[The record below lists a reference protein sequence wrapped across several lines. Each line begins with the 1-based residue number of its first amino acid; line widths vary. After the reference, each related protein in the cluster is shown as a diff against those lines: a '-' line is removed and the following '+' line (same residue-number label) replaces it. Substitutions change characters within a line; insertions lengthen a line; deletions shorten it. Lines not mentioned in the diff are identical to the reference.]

1 MPPRRALSEYSSA
14 DPKTLMKRETKIG
27 LLAIVTLVVIFFGY
41 RFLKGAGVFDSQN
54 TFNVVYRDVAGLGTG
69 DAVTINGYR
78 VGLVTGVVLNP
89 EDVRSL
95 IVSIGV
101 DEDLPIPKNTA
112 ALIQS
117 DGILGGK
124 FISLEFDRACDG
136 ADCAVS
142 GDYLQA
148 TEQTIIEGLLG
159 DPAELAPYFD
169 ALKSNVGPV
178 VDSITSRTDTNGI
191 GRTLR
196 NFERTSANLAALTN
210 KIDRLL
216 ARSDANVNAT
226 LASVAAI
233 TQNLEAN
240 NARIG
245 SILANVD
252 STTQALARTDLQ
264 ATLTGVDAA
273 LVDLRKTLNSSSGA
287 IENLNAVTAKLDRGE
302 GSLGKLLN
310 DDGLYDQLERTA
322 TNTDLLLQDFRLNP
336 KRYVNVSV
344 FGKKQK
350 DYVVPEKDPAE
361 PYTPG
366 EGPTA
371 DKPSDN

>member
-1 MPPRRALSEYSSA
+1 
-14 DPKTLMKRETKIG
+14 MKRETKIG
-27 LLAIVTLVVIFFGY
+27 LLAIVTLVAVFFGY

-54 TFNVVYRDVAGLGTG
+54 TFTIVYDEVAGLGTG

-78 VGLVTGVVLNP
+78 VGLVTGVALNP
-89 EDVRSL
+89 ANVRSL

-101 DEDLPIPKNTA
+101 DEDLPIPKDAA

-124 FISLEFDRACDG
+124 FISLEFDRACTG
-136 ADCAVS
+136 ADCAID
-142 GDYLQA
+142 GDQLQSA
-148 TEQTIIEGLLG
+148 EQTVIEGLLG

-169 ALKSNVGPV
+169 ALRSNVGPV

-196 NFERTSANLAALTN
+196 NFERTSENLAALTN
-210 KIDRLL
+210 KLDRLL

-233 TQNLEAN
+233 TQNLEQN
-240 NARIG
+240 NARIS

-252 STTQALARTDLQ
+252 STTRALARTDLQ
-264 ATLTGVDAA
+264 STLTGVDAA
-273 LVDLRKTLNSSSGA
+273 LVDLRSTLNSSSGA
-287 IENLNAVTAKLDRGE
+287 IENLNNVTAKLDRGE
-302 GSLGKLLN
+302 GTLGRLLT
-310 DDGLYDQLERTA
+310 DEGLYERLERT
-322 TNTDLLLQDFRLNP
+322 TINTDLLLQDFRLNP

-344 FGKKQK
+344 FGKRQK
-350 DYVVPEKDPAE
+350 EYEYPEDDPARGELDEASE
-361 PYTPG
+361 PPAM
-366 EGPTA
+366 EGQ
-371 DKPSDN
+371 